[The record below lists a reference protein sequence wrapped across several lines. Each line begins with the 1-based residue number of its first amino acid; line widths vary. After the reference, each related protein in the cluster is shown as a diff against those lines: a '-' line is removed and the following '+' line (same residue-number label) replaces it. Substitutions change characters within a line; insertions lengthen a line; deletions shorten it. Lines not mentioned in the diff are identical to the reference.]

1 MSYPLLQYIE
11 TTSYF
16 TLEAFAGSV
25 IEQTFKHLEDV
36 GAVTVTAR
44 KPSALP
50 FADSSGVYMARKRPH
65 SQKVIS

>member
-1 MSYPLLQYIE
+1 ME

-16 TLEAFAGSV
+16 TLEAFAGCV
-25 IEQTFKHLEDV
+25 IELTFERLDHV

-50 FADSSGVYMARKRPH
+50 FADSSGIYMARKRPY
-65 SQKVIS
+65 